1 MSEFAQVEQRLL
13 QLRAEVAGH
22 MDAYHRLDAPTIP
35 DGEFNLLFRELEQ
48 LEATHPDLATADSP
62 TQRVGGRIL
71 EEFVQAQHDVPMLSL
86 KDAMNEE
93 EARAFASSVVD
104 ELSQPADIEF
114 TAELKYDGLAL
125 SARYLAGVLVRAV
138 TRGDGTTGE
147 DVTAQAKTILNLPLT
162 LPAAID
168 LEVRGEVVMLNSDF
182 EIVNERLKSQGLKTL
197 ANPRNGAAGSMR
209 QLDPKVTASRR
220 LSFYAYG
227 AQELDGT
234 PAFKATK
241 QWKIIERLLE
251 LGFSIAP
258 ETTVVRGWDGI
269 KGFYDEVGAN
279 RTNLPVAIDG
289 VVFKVN
295 SLADQES
302 LGWNNR
308 TPRFAIAFKYPAEEA
323 VSVVEDIV
331 VQIGRTGPAT
341 PVAKLKPVRVGG
353 VAVSSA
359 TLHNA
364 DQIEAKGI
372 KVGSTVIVRRA
383 GDVVPEIVRT
393 VPSIGDESLTRYVMP
408 TKCPSCDSPLVR
420 LQGAVELYC
429 PGGIKC
435 PAQKQ
440 GKLAHFGSRLGMN
453 IDNLGDKSV
462 STLIA
467 AGLISMPSDL
477 YNLND
482 KVVAP
487 LPGFGTVSAKNLIA
501 GIEGSKAP
509 ELPRFIFSLGIE
521 GVGEATSKALAAQFG
536 SWSAFRAATYAQL
549 LATADVGDGTATN
562 ITRFF
567 EDSTL
572 GAEADRL
579 ATLTTPKD
587 FIAIGGASLKGKVVV
602 LTSTFPTLSR
612 EAAKALVEG
621 AGGKVSSKVS
631 SKTSFVVAGE
641 AAGSKLE
648 AARELDIDVWDEA
661 RLLATAAG

>member
-62 TQRVGGRIL
+62 TQRVGGRVL

-168 LEVRGEVVMLNSDF
+168 LEVRGEVVILNSDF

-234 PAFKATK
+234 AAFKATK
-241 QWKIIERLLE
+241 QSEIIEGLRA
-251 LGFSIAP
+251 LGFSVAP
-258 ETTVVRGWDGI
+258 QTAVVRGWEGI
-269 KGFYDEVGAN
+269 KAFFDEVGSN
-279 RTNLPVAIDG
+279 RSNLPVAIDG

-295 SLADQES
+295 SLADQEQ
-302 LGWNNR
+302 LVWNNR

-341 PVAKLKPVRVGG
+341 PVAKIKPVRVGG
-353 VAVSSA
+353 VVVSSA

-372 KVGSTVIVRRA
+372 RVGSKVIVRRA

-393 VPSIGDESLTRYVMP
+393 VPSAGDELLSRYVMP
-408 TKCPSCDSPLVR
+408 SACPSCGSHLVR
-420 LQGAVELYC
+420 LQGAVELHC

-440 GKLAHFGSRLGMN
+440 GKLAHFASRLGMN

-462 STLIA
+462 STLIS

-477 YNLND
+477 YSLND
-482 KVVAP
+482 KAVAA
-487 LPGFGTVSAKNLIA
+487 LPGFGPVSAKNLIA
-501 GIEGSKAP
+501 GIEGSMSP
-509 ELPRFIFSLGIE
+509 DLPRFIFSLGIE

-572 GAEADRL
+572 GTEADRL
-579 ATLTTPKD
+579 ALITTPND
-587 FIAIGGASLKGKVVV
+587 FTAIGGASLKGMIVV
-602 LTSTFPTLSR
+602 LTGTFPTLSR

-648 AARELDIDVWDEA
+648 AARDLDIDVWDEA
-661 RLLATAAG
+661 RLLATVAG